1 MGKVHIELNGLV
13 EEKARDLANVLQTSI
28 QNAAT
33 KLILSVVDT
42 AIENV
47 KKFNSQFD
55 ETNKR
60 KFLEVYNGTL
70 ENLNNKKRSK
80 DGK

>member
-13 EEKARDLANVLQTSI
+13 EEKARDLANALQTSI

-60 KFLEVYNGTL
+60 KFLEVYNGTI
-70 ENLNNKKRSK
+70 ENLNKKSK
-80 DGK
+80 VK

>member
-47 KKFNSQFD
+47 KIFNSQFD

>member
-13 EEKARDLANVLQTSI
+13 EEKTRELAFLLQTSI
-28 QNAAT
+28 QNVAV
-33 KLILSVVDT
+33 KLISSIADE

-55 ETNKR
+55 QTNKR
-60 KFLEVYNGTL
+60 KFLEIYNGTL
-70 ENLNNKKRSK
+70 KNLNKKNEVK
-80 DGK
+80 K

>member
-13 EEKARDLANVLQTSI
+13 EEKARDLANALQTSI

-47 KKFNSQFD
+47 KIFNSQFD